1 MNKKLLLILNPCSG
15 QKKANKYI
23 IDIISLF
30 SKAGYDC
37 TIHVTQCTGDAS
49 QYVADNA
56 SYYDLIVCIG
66 GDGTLNEVITGILS
80 CGVDVPLGYIPSGST
95 NDFANSLKLS
105 KNVMQAAQDIING
118 KPNLY
123 DIGCFN
129 GRYFSYI
136 ASFGAFTNIFAMVSY
151 DTPQNLKNA
160 FGHFAYVMESLKE
173 LPAIKPIHAKITAGD
188 IVYEDDFIFGAV
200 SNSTSVAGILTLD
213 PEYVDLSDGLLEVF
227 LVKNPTTP
235 FELSKIALSCTLRQY
250 DNETVRFFSA
260 EKIEI
265 ETSSS
270 VNWTIDGE
278 YEQGA
283 EKIVIENLKHAI
295 KLIK

>member
-15 QKKANKYI
+15 QKKANRYI
-23 IDIISLF
+23 INIISLF
-30 SKAGYDC
+30 EESGYVC
-37 TIHVTQCTGDAS
+37 TLHVTRCTGEAS
-49 QYVADNA
+49 QYVKNNA
-56 SYYDLIVCIG
+56 SGSDLIVCIG

-80 CGVDVPLGYIPSGST
+80 CNADIPLGYIPSGST

-105 KNVMQAAQDIING
+105 KNVMQAARNIIKG
-118 KPNLY
+118 EPTLY
-123 DIGCFN
+123 DVGNFN
-129 GRYFSYI
+129 GRFFSYI
-136 ASFGAFTNIFAMVSY
+136 ASFGAFTKVSY
-151 DTPQNLKNA
+151 DTPQSLKNS

-173 LPAIKPIHAKITAGD
+173 LPVLKPIHAKVTANGS
-188 IVYEDDFIFGAV
+188 VCEDDFIFGAV

-213 PEYVDLSDGLLEVF
+213 PEYVNLSDGLLEVF

-235 FELSKIALSCTLRQY
+235 LELSKIALSFTLRQY
-250 DNETVRFFSA
+250 DNETVRFFSSDR
-260 EKIEI
+260 IEI

-295 KLIK
+295 KIVK